1 MRHAVDE
8 VYDEFVAAETDKSV
22 ARLTNNEP
30 VTSASPFRWESA
42 ITLRDV
48 TYCYLDASRPALEG
62 VSLIIPKNTSVGVIG
77 PTGSGKSTLVDLLL
91 GLYVPTAGEILIDGE
106 RLTPAFVPSWQ
117 ASIGYVPQDIFLIDD
132 TIARNVAF
140 GLPDQKI
147 DPAQLREAC
156 AMAQILHFIEA
167 ELDDGFDTQVGER
180 GIRLSGG
187 QRQRIG
193 LARALYHRP
202 SLLILDEATS
212 ALDVATEAKL
222 LEALSTMTGK
232 LTMVVAAHRL
242 SAVANC
248 EQLVDL
254 VNQIPAVAAIAK

>member
-1 MRHAVDE
+1 M
-8 VYDEFVAAETDKSV
+8 
-22 ARLTNNEP
+22 
-30 VTSASPFRWESA
+30 
-42 ITLRDV
+42 
-48 TYCYLDASRPALEG
+48 
-62 VSLIIPKNTSVGVIG
+62 IG

-91 GLYVPTAGEILIDGE
+91 GLYHPTAGEILIDG
-106 RLTPAFVPSWQ
+106 RPLTPELVPSWQ

-140 GLPDQKI
+140 GLPDNEI
-147 DPAQLREAC
+147 DLARLREAC
-156 AMAQILHFIEA
+156 AMAQILDFIEA
-167 ELDDGFDTQVGER
+167 ELPDGFDTNVGER
-180 GIRLSGG
+180 GVRLSGG

-222 LEALSTMTGK
+222 LDALRSLAGK

-248 EQLVDL
+248 DQLIDL
-254 VNQIPAVAAIAK
+254 RSAAGVVAEAAR

>member
-1 MRHAVDE
+1 LNGI
-8 VYDEFVAAETDKSV
+8 S
-22 ARLTNNEP
+22 LTIAN
-30 VTSASPFRWESA
+30 
-42 ITLRDV
+42 
-48 TYCYLDASRPALEG
+48 
-62 VSLIIPKNTSVGVIG
+62 NTSLGVVG

-91 GLYVPTAGEILIDGE
+91 GLYHPTAGEILIDGQP
-106 RLTPAFVPSWQ
+106 LTPARVPSWQ

-140 GLPDQKI
+140 GLPDEKI
-147 DPAQLREAC
+147 DQARLREAC
-156 AMAQILHFIEA
+156 AIAQILDFIEA
-167 ELDDGFDTQVGER
+167 ELPHGFDTTVGER

-212 ALDVATEAKL
+212 ALDTATEAKL
-222 LEALSTMTGK
+222 LEALRSLSGK
-232 LTMVVAAHRL
+232 LTMIVAAHRL

-248 EQLVDL
+248 DQLIDL
-254 VNQIPAVAAIAK
+254 TSEIYAVAGTTDRT